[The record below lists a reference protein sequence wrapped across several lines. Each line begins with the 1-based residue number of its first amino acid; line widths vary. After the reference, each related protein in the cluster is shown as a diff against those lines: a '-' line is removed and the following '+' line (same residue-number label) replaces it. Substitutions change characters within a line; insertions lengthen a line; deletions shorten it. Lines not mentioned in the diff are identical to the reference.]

1 MKHSIL
7 SLFSFLILTSNAEV
21 YPQSDI
27 LTIKKNFNTIY
38 IQQDKDSRLMHKLYD
53 NQPGFIISDRV
64 AMELQ
69 QRVPFDKKRIDRY
82 MKNINKDGAWK
93 DINYKDTKRSGWE
106 PRLHPE
112 RILEMVKTFMNPDV
126 EYYKSPVLEKCI
138 HSAMNYWF
146 RAGLRCSNWYYN
158 EIGVPRTLGTAF
170 ILFDD
175 YLTADERIDAIK
187 IMENS
192 KFGMTGQNKVW
203 LAGNVL
209 MKAVLQNDLDL
220 VRQARDTIV
229 SEITKSG
236 AEGIK
241 DDWSFHQHGPQ
252 QQFGNYGLAY
262 IYTMSLFS
270 EIFSDTSIAFSNE
283 QIQILSNLLTEGY
296 QWIIWNGNMDISAL
310 GRQLFSSAPLHK
322 ALSVAFAANSLSEDV
337 SSKLIHN
344 CFSDDNSFVGLK
356 HFWQSDYT
364 VFRRKDWMA
373 TLKMSSQRVIG
384 VESMNGDNMRGYY
397 MADGALY
404 VYKDASEYYDIFP
417 VWDWRRLPGVTAY
430 LNSNAPMPQPDKKD
444 LYTNRTNFAG
454 GLSDGQNGISA
465 MLLRKDRLKA
475 DKFWFFTD
483 SAIVCLGAGIESDS
497 TLEVTTSVEQCWEKG
512 KVDIY
517 SGTEPIPLKKSSE
530 YSINNLKILHN
541 SVGYVFLHPEGKCII
556 DTYGIKGSWHEI
568 MQMYPED
575 IVSGNVFSIYLNHGN
590 NPKNASYSYIIIPGA
605 DSDLL
610 KNFNC
615 NTFHILRNDR
625 DIQSVTHNDICWASV
640 KNSSALD
647 LSVQTSVNFLTAGLY
662 RIEMH
667 NGKVVSVMYADP
679 TQQLETVSFLINES
693 KYSSKLPLGE
703 TKGTTI
709 QISVSKQ

>member
-38 IQQDKDSRLMHKLYD
+38 IQQDKDSWLMHKLYD

-69 QRVPFDKKRIDRY
+69 QRVPFDKKRINGY
-82 MKNINKDGAWK
+82 IKNLNKDGTWK

-112 RILEMVKTFMNPDV
+112 RILEMVKAFMSPNV

-138 HSAMNYWF
+138 HSAINYWF

-170 ILFDD
+170 ILFDN
-175 YLTADERIDAIK
+175 YLTVDERIYAIK

-270 EIFSDTSIAFSNE
+270 GIFSDTSLAFSDE
-283 QIQILSNLLTEGY
+283 QLHILSNLLTEGY

-337 SSKLIHN
+337 SSKLMHN

-417 VWDWRRLPGVTAY
+417 VWDWKRLPGVTAY

-444 LYTNRTNFAG
+444 LYTNRTNFVG

-517 SGTEPIPLKKSSE
+517 SGTEPIPLNKSSE

-556 DTYGIKGSWHEI
+556 DAYGIKGSWHEI

-575 IVSGNVFSIYLNHGN
+575 IVSGNVFSIYLNHGK
-590 NPKNASYSYIIIPGA
+590 NPKNASYSYMIIPGA

-625 DIQSVTHNDICWASV
+625 DIQSVEHNGVCWASV
-640 KNSSALD
+640 KNPSALD
-647 LSVQTSVNFLTAGLY
+647 LSAQTSVNFLTAGLY

-693 KYSSKLPLGE
+693 KYSSKLPLGK

-709 QISVSKQ
+709 QISISK